1 MKSPS
6 SLTLFPRSGSVRS
19 SGRCPHAIAS
29 ANSQTRRFYRHAF
42 GDNRGDGI
50 KPQTILDRAA
60 DSLPSEDRGPVFLGQ
75 PFEARG
81 LVHAIAEHRVI
92 SRDPPN
98 PHIAHDCIAQMYET
112 DGEWRQALGF
122 ELTIERFAPRLGEKG
137 PATCSFD
144 IVGLQMGRVS
154 CQAAEGT
161 RSLQAVPS
169 VSGPILN

>member
-1 MKSPS
+1 MLLAITEAMGLNRKQYSTRLRTAW
-6 SLTLFPRSGSVRS
+6 LTRIGAPYFLVR
-19 SGRCPHAIAS
+19 
-29 ANSQTRRFYRHAF
+29 
-42 GDNRGDGI
+42 
-50 KPQTILDRAA
+50 
-60 DSLPSEDRGPVFLGQ
+60 